1 MRVAI
6 MSDLHLEFERGP
18 VRGDEWSAFVE
29 RRANILWHPRIGP
42 LLDEAV
48 GVDLLI
54 LAGDVDVG
62 TRGIAYVDEVAEF
75 IGAPAVYV
83 AGNHEGY
90 DGTPFDRL
98 FDALREKAT
107 ATQGRVTFLENS
119 RAVFGDVHV
128 LGATLWT
135 DYAANGRENVET
147 AMCEANNCL
156 NDHVRCRLRG
166 SKFAPA
172 SARGLHFAS
181 RAWLR
186 DEVAKIRADEPE
198 AKIVIVTHHAPI
210 IDGAAPEYRG
220 GILSPAFVSDLSAEI
235 QAWRPALWV
244 FGHTHFNVDKFI
256 GSTRVVSAQ
265 RGYVGEAP
273 GVESFRP
280 AIVEI

>member
-48 GVDLLI
+48 GVDLLL
-54 LAGDVDVG
+54 LAGDIDVG
-62 TRGIAYVDEVAEF
+62 TRAIAYANEVAEF
-75 IGAPAVYV
+75 IGAPVVYV

-98 FDALREKAT
+98 FGALRAKAT
-107 ATQGRVTFLENS
+107 ETQGHVTFLENS
-119 RAVFGDVHV
+119 RAAFGDVHV

-135 DYAANGRENVET
+135 DYAANGREKVATTME
-147 AMCEANNCL
+147 EAFSSL
-156 NDHVRCRLRG
+156 NDHARCRLRG
-166 SKFAPA
+166 SVFMPFD
-172 SARGLHFAS
+172 ARRLHFAS

-186 DEVAKIRADEPE
+186 DEVEKIRADDPE

-220 GILSPAFVSDLSAEI
+220 DALSPAFVSDLSAEI
-235 QAWRPALWV
+235 QAWRPTLWV
-244 FGHTHFNVDKFI
+244 FGHTHHNVDKSV
-256 GSTRVVSAQ
+256 GSSRIVSAQ
-265 RGYVGEAP
+265 RGYVGEAT
-273 GVESFRP
+273 GVENFRP
-280 AIVEI
+280 VIVEI